1 MTHEFLQATRVQ
13 GRAQRHRRLLQGP
26 LRSALQELE
35 RAAPS
40 TNRRG
45 GGGCSVVGGDAWGQ
59 PRLRAQGTVNSCQLQ
74 IFLNMRI
81 IRCL

>member
-13 GRAQRHRRLLQGP
+13 GRAQRHRRLLQGL

-40 TNRRG
+40 TSRRG

-59 PRLRAQGTVNSCQLQ
+59 PRLSSGYCQLLSTHVSSR
-74 IFLNMRI
+74 FS
-81 IRCL
+81 